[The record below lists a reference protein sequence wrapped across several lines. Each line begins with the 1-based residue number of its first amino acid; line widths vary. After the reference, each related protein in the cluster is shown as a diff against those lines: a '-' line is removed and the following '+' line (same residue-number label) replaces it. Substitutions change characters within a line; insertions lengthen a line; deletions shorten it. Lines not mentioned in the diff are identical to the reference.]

1 MDKREMR
8 SEIMNMMIRE
18 MSVELK
24 ARPWHIM
31 SRIRAPV
38 TDAHVQRANT
48 ILDELWQRYCS

>member
-1 MDKREMR
+1 
-8 SEIMNMMIRE
+8 MIRE

-38 TDAHVQRANT
+38 TDAHVQRANL